1 MAIDVNKVYT
11 TVLSILNKKGSGYMT
26 PDNFNKIAKVVQLEL
41 LDRAFYE
48 YNRAVAKQTG
58 GRGAQGYG
66 DIPRKIMDKIDPF
79 CANTDLAID
88 STNTFFAPPG
98 QDSTVA
104 YGSIGFETSIYATL
118 SITTATNKSATDK
131 SSIPLNVHIV
141 RIEKSKIPF
150 LFSSKLTAP
159 SETFPVYYS
168 SEELIYVFPKTIT
181 RIEVYYVKKPQNP
194 VWNSTVDTV
203 SFGTPVYT
211 YDETSSVNFTLHA
224 SDEVDLILGI
234 LQYFGVTIKDPL
246 VIQAAQQEESSIT
259 QQEQ

>member
-26 PDNFNKIAKVVQLEL
+26 PDNFNKIAPIVQLEL

-48 YNRAVAKQTG
+48 YNRAIAKQTA

-66 DIPRKIMDKIDPF
+66 DIPRKIMDKLDPF
-79 CANTDLAID
+79 CANTTLSID
-88 STNTFFAPPG
+88 STNTYFEPPG
-98 QDSTVA
+98 YDSTA
-104 YGSIGFETSIYATL
+104 TNPESNIYATL
-118 SITTATNKSATDK
+118 SVTTATNKSATDK
-131 SSIPLNVHIV
+131 SLVGLNVDIE

-150 LFSSKLTAP
+150 LFSSKITAP
-159 SETFPVYYS
+159 SETFPVYYYS
-168 SEELIYVFPKTIT
+168 ADLIYVFPKTIDA
-181 RIEVYYVKKPQNP
+181 IELYYVKRPDNP
-194 VWNSTVDTV
+194 IWSSSVDTT

-211 YDETSSVNFTLHA
+211 YDDLSGVDFTLHA

-246 VIQAAQQEESSIT
+246 VIQAAQQEEQSIT

>member
-66 DIPRKIMDKIDPF
+66 DIPRKIMDKLDPF
-79 CANTDLAID
+79 CDLTTLTID
-88 STNTFFAPPG
+88 STNT
-98 QDSTVA
+98 
-104 YGSIGFETSIYATL
+104 YFETPGYSTIISGTTVTQALNNIYATL
-118 SITTATNKSATDK
+118 SLKVNGEFTDIERIDK
-131 SSIPLNVHIV
+131 SKL
-141 RIEKSKIPF
+141 PF

-159 SETFPVYYS
+159 STTFPVYYYS
-168 SEELIYVFPKTIT
+168 ADLLYVFPNTINK
-181 RIEVYYVKKPQNP
+181 VDLYYIAKPRDPN
-194 VWNSTVDTV
+194 WISTVDTT

-211 YDETSSVNFTLHA
+211 YDAINSSNFRLHA
-224 SDEVDLILGI
+224 SDESDLILGI
-234 LQYFGVTIKDPL
+234 LKYFGVTIKDPL
-246 VIQAAQQEESSIT
+246 VIQAAQQEEQSIT

>member
-48 YNRAVAKQTG
+48 YNRAVAKQTS
-58 GRGAQGYG
+58 GRGAQGAG
-66 DIPRKIMDKIDPF
+66 DIPRKIMDKLDPF
-79 CANTDLAID
+79 CDLTTLTID
-88 STNTFFAPPG
+88 STNT
-98 QDSTVA
+98 
-104 YGSIGFETSIYATL
+104 YFETPGYSTLISGTTITQAYNNIYATL
-118 SITTATNKSATDK
+118 SLKVNGEFTD
-131 SSIPLNVHIV
+131 IE
-141 RIEKSKIPF
+141 RIDKSKIPF

-159 SETFPVYYS
+159 STTFPVYYY
-168 SEELIYVFPKTIT
+168 SEDLIYVFPNTIT
-181 RIEVYYVKKPQNP
+181 SVDLYYVAKPKDP
-194 VWNSTVDTV
+194 VWGSGNPDLET
-203 SFGTPVYT
+203 FGTPVYT
-211 YDETSSVNFTLHA
+211 YSLGASTNFNLHP

-246 VIQAAQQEESSIT
+246 VIQAAQQEQQSIT

>member
-48 YNRAVAKQTG
+48 YNRAVAKQTA

-66 DIPRKIMDKIDPF
+66 DIPRKIMDKLDPF
-79 CANTDLAID
+79 CESTSLGID
-88 STNTFFAPPG
+88 STNTYFEPPG
-98 QDSTVA
+98 YDSTA
-104 YGSIGFETSIYATL
+104 TYPESNIYATL
-118 SITTATNKSATDK
+118 SVTTSTNVD
-131 SSIPLNVHIV
+131 VE

-159 SETFPVYYS
+159 SETFPVYYNS
-168 SEELIYVFPKTIT
+168 ANLIYVFPSTIT
-181 RIEVYYVKKPQNP
+181 SIEIYYIAKPVDPQ
-194 VWNSTVDTV
+194 WSSSVDTT

-211 YDETSSVNFTLHA
+211 YDDISGVDFTLHP

>member
-48 YNRAVAKQTG
+48 YNRAVAKQTA

-66 DIPRKIMDKIDPF
+66 DIPRKIMDKLDPF

-98 QDSTVA
+98 QDSDVS
-104 YGSIGFETSIYATL
+104 YGTTGFESNIYATL

-131 SSIPLNVHIV
+131 SPVSLNVDIE

-168 SEELIYVFPKTIT
+168 SEDLIYVFPKTIN
-181 RIEVYYVKKPQNP
+181 RIEVYYIKKPQDP
-194 VWNSTVDTV
+194 IWSSSVDTT

-211 YDETSSVNFTLHA
+211 YDEDNAVNFTLHP

-246 VIQAAQQEESSIT
+246 VIQAAQQEQSSIT

>member
-26 PDNFNKIAKVVQLEL
+26 PDNFNKIAPIVQLEL

-131 SSIPLNVHIV
+131 SSIPLNVHIE
-141 RIEKSKIPF
+141 RIEKSKIYF

-168 SEELIYVFPKTIT
+168 SEDLIYVFPKTIT
-181 RIEVYYVKKPQNP
+181 RIELYYVKKPQDP
-194 VWNSTVDTV
+194 TWSSSVDTA
-203 SFGTPVYT
+203 SFGTPVYN
-211 YDETSSVNFTLHA
+211 YDSTSSVNFTLHA

-246 VIQAAQQEESSIT
+246 VIQAAQQEESLIT

>member
-66 DIPRKIMDKIDPF
+66 DIPRKIMDKLDPF
-79 CANTDLAID
+79 CVNTTLSID
-88 STNTFFAPPG
+88 STNTYFEPPG
-98 QDSTVA
+98 YQTTITNLDGTSYNSFSTDV
-104 YGSIGFETSIYATL
+104 YATL
-118 SITTATNKSATDK
+118 NVSMSTKNTD
-131 SSIPLNVHIV
+131 IE
-141 RIEKSKIPF
+141 RIEKSKIHF

-246 VIQAAQQEESSIT
+246 VIQAAQQEQLSIT